1 MKATDAYKKINN
13 SPVKGIVLYYTEH
26 ILQTEGVFLGSVIAN
41 IQTGKTPPKANPEY
55 YQQHDVNWF
64 KPSDIGYQKHLTQAK
79 EGFSNV
85 AVTEKKATIYPKD
98 TMLMIGI
105 GGGIGRVSILKE
117 KGSSNQQITGILF
130 KENIYSDYAY
140 YYYLVRE
147 DYIKSQ
153 AKSMSFP
160 ILNQA
165 KMKKLKFKYPSKAE
179 QVEFVKFIDS
189 CWNSFL
195 NNDIPDVSKF
205 NIDSK
210 LKAYALKQFK
220 SVEIDN
226 KVQKNIANSLTLASQ
241 LKQAIIQEAIKG
253 GQTEIWRNN
262 NQDSKLSENIL
273 QTISSEKEELL
284 EKRKLRVNNKI
295 PLDKILDLRYEI
307 PKTWQWHL
315 LSDVCFYQEGPGIR
329 KHQYRE
335 SGIKILNVQN
345 ITQDK
350 LRLDLTTRHI
360 TKDEYSEKYEHF
372 TIEAGDILFASS
384 GGSWGKTCFF
394 EDPGYKVIMN
404 TSTIRLKSFSEK
416 ALLNGYL
423 YLFLKSNFF
432 TQQMTPQ
439 LMGMQPNFGS
449 THLNSVSIPIPPIGE
464 QKAIVEKVELLM
476 QKCQTLEQEIKTSES
491 HSQILMQAVLK
502 EAFEGKKEEVEV

>member
-1 MKATDAYKKINN
+1 MVKKYSINYRLEIAY
-13 SPVKGIVLYYTEH
+13 
-26 ILQTEGVFLGSVIAN
+26 
-41 IQTGKTPPKANPEY
+41 
-55 YQQHDVNWF
+55 
-64 KPSDIGYQKHLTQAK
+64 
-79 EGFSNV
+79 
-85 AVTEKKATIYPKD
+85 ATIFRKLNPIEEIPIHNVLNITSGDNLTKKNMVPGDHIVY
-98 TMLMIGI
+98 
-105 GGGIGRVSILKE
+105 GGGGPTGNTHSKYNVDYETIGIGRV
-117 KGSSNQQITGILF
+117 GARCGCVF
-130 KENIYSDYAY
+130 KVKPYSWATDNALIIQSFDKRFSLNFLRHFLSYSDLGQYANNAMQPVISKTRIKDVTIP
-140 YYYLVRE
+140 LIDIKE
-147 DYIKSQ
+147 QNTFSEILDSIEKNKKFTSNDYDLLKLKIKIIDNWE
-153 AKSMSFP
+153 
-160 ILNQA
+160 ILNEEIEVQTELA
-165 KMKKLKFKYPSKAE
+165 
-179 QVEFVKFIDS
+179 I
-189 CWNSFL
+189 N
-195 NNDIPDVSKF
+195 
-205 NIDSK
+205 
-210 LKAYALKQFK
+210 LKQ
-220 SVEIDN
+220 S
-226 KVQKNIANSLTLASQ
+226 
-241 LKQAIIQEAIKG
+241 IIKEAISGK
-253 GQTEIWRNN
+253 QTATWRNKN
-262 NQDSKLSENIL
+262 PASKLSENLL
-273 QTISSEKEELL
+273 QIISSEKEELL
-284 EKRKLRVNNKI
+284 EKRKLRVNNKN
-295 PLDKILDLRYEI
+295 PLDKILNLRYEI

-502 EAFEGKKEEVEV
+502 EAFESKKEEVEV